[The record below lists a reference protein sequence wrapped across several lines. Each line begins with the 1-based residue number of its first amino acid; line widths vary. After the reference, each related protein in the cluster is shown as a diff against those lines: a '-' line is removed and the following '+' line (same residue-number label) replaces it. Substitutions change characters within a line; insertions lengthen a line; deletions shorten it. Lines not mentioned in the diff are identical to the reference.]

1 MILTKIRKQKIQS
14 KIQEA
19 RAGLIAEKP
28 FFGLLLMYVKYVA
41 VNNIKNISTNGRCIY
56 FHPDFLDKLTLYEI
70 QFIFCHQIMHILMGD
85 IWRDFD
91 RTGDEYHRAYDIVV
105 NRQLLKTGWKEN
117 GLSHLGKLQY
127 DIPHCPYEI
136 ENLSIEEI
144 YELFPFKLQMLD
156 ERTRKR
162 YMTDSDYW
170 WNFKEDTGDG
180 GIVILDLPDISM
192 WSDKPQEEK
201 TVEKLQE
208 FWTRKAKQAFEIAK
222 MQNKGKE
229 ASDVPDSVKR
239 VIKEKKKSILE
250 WRKILDDFVQEE
262 IMDYSFSPPDRR
274 FSDFDFFLPDFNERD
289 FVTKEILFWADTS
302 GSVNQDA
309 LEAVYAEIRG
319 AIEQF
324 NGKIK
329 GKLGFFDTDVTPPI
343 SFENI
348 NELEKIIPYGGGGTD
363 FTVVFHYIKS
373 NMKHDLPSVII
384 IFTDGYGLFPE
395 EADILDIPV
404 LWLIDNEDVNP
415 PFGKVA
421 RLRKAQQ

>member
-1 MILTKIRKQKIQS
+1 MEKKYLEMTKMLNFDVESIQS
-14 KIQEA
+14 
-19 RAGLIAEKP
+19 L
-28 FFGLLLMYVKYVA
+28 
-41 VNNIKNISTNGRCIY
+41 IKNRKRIE
-56 FHPDFLDKLTLYEI
+56 L
-70 QFIFCHQIMHILMGD
+70 
-85 IWRDFD
+85 
-91 RTGDEYHRAYDIVV
+91 DEYNKIAA
-105 NRQLLKTGWKEN
+105 
-117 GLSHLGKLQY
+117 
-127 DIPHCPYEI
+127 
-136 ENLSIEEI
+136 I
-144 YELFPFKLQMLD
+144 Y
-156 ERTRKR
+156 
-162 YMTDSDYW
+162 
-170 WNFKEDTGDG
+170 
-180 GIVILDLPDISM
+180 
-192 WSDKPQEEK
+192 
-201 TVEKLQE
+201 
-208 FWTRKAKQAFEIAK
+208 
-222 MQNKGKE
+222 
-229 ASDVPDSVKR
+229 
-239 VIKEKKKSILE
+239 
-250 WRKILDDFVQEE
+250 DFVRNE
-262 IMDYSFSPPDRR
+262 ILFGYNS
-274 FSDFDFFLPDFNERD
+274 SDLLDFNERD
-289 FVTKEILFWADTS
+289 FVTKEILFWVDTS

-373 NMKHDLPSVII
+373 NMKHDLSSVII

>member
-1 MILTKIRKQKIQS
+1 MEKKYLEMTKMLNFDVESIQS
-14 KIQEA
+14 
-19 RAGLIAEKP
+19 L
-28 FFGLLLMYVKYVA
+28 
-41 VNNIKNISTNGRCIY
+41 IKNRKWIE
-56 FHPDFLDKLTLYEI
+56 L
-70 QFIFCHQIMHILMGD
+70 
-85 IWRDFD
+85 
-91 RTGDEYHRAYDIVV
+91 DEYNKIAA
-105 NRQLLKTGWKEN
+105 
-117 GLSHLGKLQY
+117 
-127 DIPHCPYEI
+127 
-136 ENLSIEEI
+136 I
-144 YELFPFKLQMLD
+144 Y
-156 ERTRKR
+156 
-162 YMTDSDYW
+162 
-170 WNFKEDTGDG
+170 
-180 GIVILDLPDISM
+180 
-192 WSDKPQEEK
+192 
-201 TVEKLQE
+201 
-208 FWTRKAKQAFEIAK
+208 
-222 MQNKGKE
+222 
-229 ASDVPDSVKR
+229 
-239 VIKEKKKSILE
+239 
-250 WRKILDDFVQEE
+250 DFVRNE
-262 IMDYSFSPPDRR
+262 ILFGYNS
-274 FSDFDFFLPDFNERD
+274 SDLTDFNERD

-302 GSVNQDA
+302 ASVNQDA

-373 NMKHDLPSVII
+373 NMKHDLSSVII

>member
-1 MILTKIRKQKIQS
+1 MEKKYLEMTKMLNSDVESIQS
-14 KIQEA
+14 
-19 RAGLIAEKP
+19 L
-28 FFGLLLMYVKYVA
+28 
-41 VNNIKNISTNGRCIY
+41 IKNRKWIE
-56 FHPDFLDKLTLYEI
+56 L
-70 QFIFCHQIMHILMGD
+70 
-85 IWRDFD
+85 
-91 RTGDEYHRAYDIVV
+91 DEYNKIAA
-105 NRQLLKTGWKEN
+105 
-117 GLSHLGKLQY
+117 
-127 DIPHCPYEI
+127 
-136 ENLSIEEI
+136 I
-144 YELFPFKLQMLD
+144 Y
-156 ERTRKR
+156 
-162 YMTDSDYW
+162 
-170 WNFKEDTGDG
+170 
-180 GIVILDLPDISM
+180 
-192 WSDKPQEEK
+192 
-201 TVEKLQE
+201 
-208 FWTRKAKQAFEIAK
+208 
-222 MQNKGKE
+222 
-229 ASDVPDSVKR
+229 
-239 VIKEKKKSILE
+239 
-250 WRKILDDFVQEE
+250 DFVRNE
-262 IMDYSFSPPDRR
+262 ILFGYNS
-274 FSDFDFFLPDFNERD
+274 SDLPDFNERD

-319 AIEQF
+319 IIEQF

-373 NMKHDLPSVII
+373 NMKHNLPSVII

>member
-1 MILTKIRKQKIQS
+1 
-14 KIQEA
+14 
-19 RAGLIAEKP
+19 
-28 FFGLLLMYVKYVA
+28 
-41 VNNIKNISTNGRCIY
+41 
-56 FHPDFLDKLTLYEI
+56 
-70 QFIFCHQIMHILMGD
+70 
-85 IWRDFD
+85 
-91 RTGDEYHRAYDIVV
+91 
-105 NRQLLKTGWKEN
+105 
-117 GLSHLGKLQY
+117 
-127 DIPHCPYEI
+127 
-136 ENLSIEEI
+136 
-144 YELFPFKLQMLD
+144 
-156 ERTRKR
+156 
-162 YMTDSDYW
+162 
-170 WNFKEDTGDG
+170 
-180 GIVILDLPDISM
+180 
-192 WSDKPQEEK
+192 
-201 TVEKLQE
+201 
-208 FWTRKAKQAFEIAK
+208 
-222 MQNKGKE
+222 
-229 ASDVPDSVKR
+229 
-239 VIKEKKKSILE
+239 
-250 WRKILDDFVQEE
+250 
-262 IMDYSFSPPDRR
+262 MDYSFSPPDRR

-329 GKLGFFDTDVTPPI
+329 GKLGFFDTDVTPSI
-343 SFENI
+343 SFGNI

>member
-1 MILTKIRKQKIQS
+1 
-14 KIQEA
+14 
-19 RAGLIAEKP
+19 
-28 FFGLLLMYVKYVA
+28 
-41 VNNIKNISTNGRCIY
+41 
-56 FHPDFLDKLTLYEI
+56 
-70 QFIFCHQIMHILMGD
+70 
-85 IWRDFD
+85 
-91 RTGDEYHRAYDIVV
+91 
-105 NRQLLKTGWKEN
+105 
-117 GLSHLGKLQY
+117 
-127 DIPHCPYEI
+127 
-136 ENLSIEEI
+136 
-144 YELFPFKLQMLD
+144 
-156 ERTRKR
+156 
-162 YMTDSDYW
+162 
-170 WNFKEDTGDG
+170 
-180 GIVILDLPDISM
+180 
-192 WSDKPQEEK
+192 
-201 TVEKLQE
+201 
-208 FWTRKAKQAFEIAK
+208 
-222 MQNKGKE
+222 
-229 ASDVPDSVKR
+229 
-239 VIKEKKKSILE
+239 
-250 WRKILDDFVQEE
+250 
-262 IMDYSFSPPDRR
+262 MDYSFSPPDRR

-319 AIEQF
+319 VIEQF

-329 GKLGFFDTDVTPPI
+329 GKLGFFDTDVTTPI

-373 NMKHDLPSVII
+373 NMKHDLSAVII